1 MSKKSLT
8 LLMCLVLGACDNSG
22 NPSLQLADK
31 TDPIAEVPV
40 EAPGVTSNFVSFE
53 SGAVRPLAMS
63 TDGSSVYVSN
73 TPNHSLD
80 IFQYDAS
87 NTLRLKHSVPVGLEP
102 VAVALRNDNEVW
114 VVNHI
119 SDSIS
124 IVRTDSPVPFVAT
137 TLLVGDEP
145 RDIVFAKGRA
155 FITTAH
161 RGQHRNHASL
171 SNVPGAGDA
180 ELNSAGVKRADIW
193 VFDGE
198 ETGPG
203 LGGTPIKIISL
214 FGDTPRALAVTPDES
229 KVYAAVLHSGNQTTL
244 VHESVMCQGFTDDN
258 YGNKPCQVLDK
269 ITSPNGLANGMLP
282 GGRTAPG
289 INKAEIPQ
297 PWTSMIV
304 KYQPDS
310 GQWQDSEGRNFSN
323 GVRFNLPDLDV
334 FEIDAVSLD
343 ETAAFP
349 HVGTTLFNMV
359 VNPRSGDLYVSNTDA
374 NNSTRFEGP
383 GEFAGST
390 VQGDIARARI
400 TAINPQTQTV
410 KVRPLNRHI
419 DYQQLKTNSNVKQ
432 HSVAIPTQLAISSNG
447 EKLYVAAMGSDKVAV
462 YDTQDLDNDALWDNQ
477 GAEFDSIKASE
488 QHISVAGGPVGLTL
502 NEPRKQLLVYTR
514 FDNALVVIDS
524 QSGVE
529 QMRLPM
535 ENPEPAKFKAG
546 RPVLYDANAFSS
558 NGESTCASCHIF
570 ADSDQLSWNLGN
582 PDADNSI
589 NPQPFPTAKF
599 SSLGCDFVGPEDES
613 CEFLKILNGDGKL
626 RSIAAMKGPMFTQ
639 TLRGMSTHGHMHWRG
654 DRANGYFAND
664 TEQTLDE
671 RTSFKNF
678 IVAFEG
684 LLGMDIALPSS
695 VSAQNKS
702 AAVVQLEKNLDEFA
716 DFMLAVQLPPN
727 PIRGLNNQLS
737 DSAQIGKDFFSG
749 QRRSDGLAQDFDKN
763 GPEQD
768 GVNCQGCHGLD
779 PEKGFY
785 GTRGE
790 VAHGG
795 EVQILKVPQLRSL
808 YTRVGMFGLAD
819 RNGFLPSHTHQHQ
832 GDQVRGFG
840 FLHDGATDLLFN
852 FLKGG
857 VFDNGEKPCPAGVTT
872 QHGCEFNQ
880 GFVGIPNDTVR
891 QGLVD
896 FMMEFDTDLAPIVGQ
911 QMTLNKN
918 SDQQKIER
926 VALLEARAQ
935 SDFTS
940 KILGGQVKE
949 CDLIVQGHVN
959 GAPHSYFFVAA
970 NNHYISDTIQTQ
982 ALTSSA
988 LKALLVQST
997 DVLTFTCVVPGMGK
1011 QMAIDKNLDGIYNS
1025 DEVTL

>member
-1 MSKKSLT
+1 
-8 LLMCLVLGACDNSG
+8 
-22 NPSLQLADK
+22 
-31 TDPIAEVPV
+31 
-40 EAPGVTSNFVSFE
+40 
-53 SGAVRPLAMS
+53 
-63 TDGSSVYVSN
+63 
-73 TPNHSLD
+73 
-80 IFQYDAS
+80 
-87 NTLRLKHSVPVGLEP
+87 
-102 VAVALRNDNEVW
+102 
-114 VVNHI
+114 
-119 SDSIS
+119 
-124 IVRTDSPVPFVAT
+124 
-137 TLLVGDEP
+137 
-145 RDIVFAKGRA
+145 
-155 FITTAH
+155 
-161 RGQHRNHASL
+161 
-171 SNVPGAGDA
+171 
-180 ELNSAGVKRADIW
+180 
-193 VFDGE
+193 
-198 ETGPG
+198 
-203 LGGTPIKIISL
+203 
-214 FGDTPRALAVTPDES
+214 
-229 KVYAAVLHSGNQTTL
+229 
-244 VHESVMCQGFTDDN
+244 
-258 YGNKPCQVLDK
+258 
-269 ITSPNGLANGMLP
+269 
-282 GGRTAPG
+282 
-289 INKAEIPQ
+289 
-297 PWTSMIV
+297 
-304 KYQPDS
+304 
-310 GQWQDSEGRNFSN
+310 
-323 GVRFNLPDLDV
+323 
-334 FEIDAVSLD
+334 
-343 ETAAFP
+343 
-349 HVGTTLFNMV
+349 
-359 VNPRSGDLYVSNTDA
+359 
-374 NNSTRFEGP
+374 
-383 GEFAGST
+383 
-390 VQGDIARARI
+390 
-400 TAINPQTQTV
+400 
-410 KVRPLNRHI
+410 
-419 DYQQLKTNSNVKQ
+419 
-432 HSVAIPTQLAISSNG
+432 
-447 EKLYVAAMGSDKVAV
+447 MGSDKVAV

>member
-1 MSKKSLT
+1 M
-8 LLMCLVLGACDNSG
+8 MCLVLGACDNTGKPASR
-22 NPSLQLADK
+22 PSDK
-31 TDPIAEVPV
+31 ADPIIEVPI
-40 EAPGVTSNFVSFE
+40 ESPENLTNFVSFE
-53 SGAVRPLAMS
+53 SGAVRPLAKS
-63 TDGSSVYVSN
+63 SDGNTIYVSN

-80 IFQYDAS
+80 IFQYDANNQLS
-87 NTLRLKHSVPVGLEP
+87 LKHSVPVGLEP

-359 VNPRSGDLYVSNTDA
+359 VHPNSGDLYVSNTDA

-702 AAVVQLEKNLDEFA
+702 AAVVQLEKNLDEFS

-857 VFDNGEKPCPAGVTT
+857 VFDNGEKLCPAGVTT

-988 LKALLVQST
+988 LKTLLVQST